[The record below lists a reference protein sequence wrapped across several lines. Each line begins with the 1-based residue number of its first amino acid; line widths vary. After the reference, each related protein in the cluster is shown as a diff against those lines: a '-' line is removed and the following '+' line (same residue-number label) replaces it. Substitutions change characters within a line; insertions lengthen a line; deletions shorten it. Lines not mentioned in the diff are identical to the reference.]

1 VNLAGVK
8 LLLHMR
14 DATDL
19 MDDLMRELA
28 ELGAEDGD
36 ESGPA
41 DTAEERTKRGRN
53 EGTRF

>member
-19 MDDLMRELA
+19 MEDLMRELS
-28 ELGAEDGD
+28 ELAED
-36 ESGPA
+36 E
-41 DTAEERTKRGRN
+41 DTVGGVASAEDRPKRGRN